1 MPIELSPG
9 MTMNALAR
17 TAPGARRALF
27 RAYHIGGCAS
37 CGFRAEETLEEVC
50 ARNDALDVQ
59 EAIRTITEAHAQ
71 DEVMLLHPGE
81 AARLKES
88 DADSTRFLDI
98 RSREE
103 FDAVQIP
110 GSTHFTQEMMQEI
123 VGTWPRET
131 GAIIIVDHTGDR
143 ALDAAAYFGGH
154 GFSNIR
160 ALRGGIDAWCAQVDP
175 SMPRYELEMA

>member
-1 MPIELSPG
+1 MPIELSPE
-9 MTMNALAR
+9 MTMEAVAR

-37 CGFRAEETLEEVC
+37 CGFRPDETLAEVC

-59 EAIRTITEAHAQ
+59 AAIRTITEAHEQ
-71 DEVMLLHPGE
+71 DEAMLLQPGE

-88 DADSTRFLDI
+88 DPDAIRLLDI

-103 FDAVQIP
+103 FDAVNIP
-110 GSTHFTQEMMQEI
+110 HSTHFTQEMLQEI

-131 GAIIIVDHTGDR
+131 GAIVIVDHTGER
-143 ALDAAAYFGGH
+143 ALDAAAYFAGH